1 MDKQAAVILVAGKG
15 TRMKSGIPKALHSVC
30 GKEMVTLIVDSVRAA
45 GIDRIVVVVAPE
57 SYSIKAI
64 LGSDVS
70 YVEQADQLGTGH
82 ALLQARESLE
92 GVSEITVL
100 AGDTPLIRS
109 GSLESL
115 ARIHR
120 DNSALITVLTAVV
133 GDPGDLGRI
142 ARDDNGIN
150 AVIEHYMA
158 SPEDLK
164 IREVNS
170 GVYRIKSSW
179 LWPALKSLEPSSNG
193 EMLLTDLV
201 AAAAADRSGSV
212 TSVTVQDPTEIL
224 GINDRAQLAAVEKV
238 LRGRICKRWM
248 LKGVTIPDP
257 QSVYIDINVEIGED
271 AIVMPNTH
279 VLGQSIIGRGCRIG
293 PNSIIKDSSIGDEC
307 SVLASVVTEATL
319 ENEVEIGPFSNVRS
333 GTYLESYVNIW
344 TTVEL
349 KKTRIGRNSKVNHFS
364 YIGDADI
371 GMEVNIG
378 AGTITCNYDGVEKHS
393 TRIGDGA
400 LIGSDTMLVAPV
412 DIGSN
417 ARTGAGAIVTND
429 VPEGTL
435 VVGSPARVKKK
446 ELGRDLQN

>member
-15 TRMKSGIPKALHSVC
+15 TRMKSGIPKALHLVC

-45 GIDRIVVVVAPE
+45 GINRIVVVVAPE
-57 SYSIKAI
+57 SDSIKAI
-64 LGSDVS
+64 LGNDVN
-70 YVEQADQLGTGH
+70 YVEQTDQLGTGH
-82 ALLQARESLE
+82 ALLQAREVLE

-115 ARIHR
+115 ARIQR
-120 DNSALITVLTAVV
+120 DNSALITILTAVV
-133 GDPGDLGRI
+133 GDPSDLGRI
-142 ARDDNGIN
+142 VRDDKGIN

-170 GVYRIKSSW
+170 GAYRIKSSW
-179 LWPALKSLEPSSNG
+179 LWPVLKSLQPSSNG
-193 EMLLTDLV
+193 EVLLTDLV
-201 AAAAADRSGSV
+201 AVAAADRSGSV
-212 TSVTVQDPTEIL
+212 TSVTAQDPTEIL
-224 GINDRAQLAAVEKV
+224 GINDRVQLAAAEKIM
-238 LRGRICKRWM
+238 RGRICKRLM

-293 PNSIIKDSSIGDEC
+293 PNSIIKDSSIGDGC
-307 SVLASVVTEATL
+307 SVSASAVTEATL

-333 GTYLESYVNIW
+333 GTYLESYVNIG

-371 GMEVNIG
+371 GSEVNIG
-378 AGTITCNYDGVEKHS
+378 AGTITCNYDGIEKHS

-412 DIGSN
+412 DVGSN
-417 ARTGAGAIVTND
+417 ARTGTGAIVTND

-446 ELGRDLQN
+446 ELGRGLQD

>member
-15 TRMKSGIPKALHSVC
+15 TRMKSGIPKALHLVC

-45 GIDRIVVVVAPE
+45 GINRIVVVVAPE
-57 SYSIKAI
+57 SDSIKAI
-64 LGSDVS
+64 LGNDVN
-70 YVEQADQLGTGH
+70 YVEQTDQLGTGH
-82 ALLQARESLE
+82 ALLQAREVLE

-115 ARIHR
+115 ARIQR
-120 DNSALITVLTAVV
+120 DNSALITILTAVV
-133 GDPGDLGRI
+133 GDPSDLGRI
-142 ARDDNGIN
+142 VRDDKGIN

-170 GVYRIKSSW
+170 GAYRIKSSW
-179 LWPALKSLEPSSNG
+179 LWPVLKSLQPSSNG
-193 EMLLTDLV
+193 EVLLTDLV
-201 AAAAADRSGSV
+201 AVAASDRSGSV
-212 TSVTVQDPTEIL
+212 TSVTAQDPTEIL
-224 GINDRAQLAAVEKV
+224 GINDRVQLAAAEKIM
-238 LRGRICKRWM
+238 RGRICKRLM

-257 QSVYIDINVEIGED
+257 QSVYIDINVKIGED

-293 PNSIIKDSSIGDEC
+293 PNSIIKDSSIGDGC
-307 SVLASVVTEATL
+307 SVLASAVTEATL

-333 GTYLESYVNIW
+333 GTYLESYVNIG

-371 GMEVNIG
+371 GSEVNIG
-378 AGTITCNYDGVEKHS
+378 AGTITCNYDGIEKHS

-412 DIGSN
+412 DVGSN

-446 ELGRDLQN
+446 ELGRGLQD